1 MNKHPTNL
9 PNARSRRTCGFTLI
23 EVLITVLI
31 TSIGLLAL
39 AAMQARALQD
49 SHSSFQRTVAIV
61 QANDLV
67 ERLWAGRCAGPLV
80 FPNSIYAD
88 WRNENIALST
98 GPAPLLRGWNA
109 GANPGGT
116 PADFGLGGV
125 APNFSVTIQWADP
138 RARDNNNPSFTYWF
152 RVPTND
158 CPTS

>member
-1 MNKHPTNL
+1 MNPHPTCL
-9 PNARSRRTCGFTLI
+9 PKRRALRMSGFTLI

-67 ERLWAGRCAGPLV
+67 ERLWAGRCSGTVV
-80 FPNSIYAD
+80 FPSTIFAD
-88 WRNENIALST
+88 WRAENVTVSEGDT
-98 GPAPLLRGWNA
+98 PLIRGWDA
-109 GANPGGT
+109 ELVGT
-116 PADFGLGGV
+116 TAT
-125 APNFSVTIQWADP
+125 NFNVTITWDDP

-152 RVPTND
+152 RVPTDD
-158 CPTS
+158 C